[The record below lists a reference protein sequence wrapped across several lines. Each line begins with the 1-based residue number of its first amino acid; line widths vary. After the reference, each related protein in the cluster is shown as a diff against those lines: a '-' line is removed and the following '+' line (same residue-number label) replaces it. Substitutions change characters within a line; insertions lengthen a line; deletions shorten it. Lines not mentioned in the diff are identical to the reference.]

1 MKKYIFIILI
11 LIILVSVIV
20 IYFTGS
26 HKFTGSNK
34 SPSYYS
40 AGILLPAGQNYAN
53 EPIFGNP
60 DAPVTIVEYF
70 SYLCIHCRNFHYDTL
85 PKISEKYIRKG
96 KVKLVPRIYPPYE
109 FGEAVLCANEQGKF
123 WQYHN
128 YLFEHIIDIIRDAN
142 KVEDSDTDKIEEIVF
157 RNLETF
163 AQDVGLD
170 KDKFSKCLRGKKYE
184 WKVKEWYEQGKKD
197 GVEGTPCFFVNH
209 KKIEGN
215 QPYEVFEKVLEEELQ
230 RLE

>member
-11 LIILVSVIV
+11 LIILVSVAG
-20 IYFTGS
+20 IYFIDS
-26 HKFTGSNK
+26 YKFIGFDK

-40 AGILLPAGQNYAN
+40 AGILSPAKQNYFN

-60 DAPVTIVEYF
+60 NAPVAIVEYF
-70 SYLCIHCRNFHYDTL
+70 SYLCIHCRNFYYYTL

-96 KVKLVPRIYPPYE
+96 KVKLVLRIYPPYE

-128 YLFEHIIDIIRDAN
+128 YLFEHIVDIIRDAN
-142 KVEDSDTDKIEEIVF
+142 KVKDSNTGKIEEIVF
-157 RNLETF
+157 KNLEAF
-163 AQDVGLD
+163 AQDIGLD

-184 WKVKEWYEQGKKD
+184 WKVKEWYENGMKK
-197 GVEGTPCFFVNH
+197 GVSGTPYFFIND

-215 QPYEVFEKVLEEELQ
+215 QPYEVFEKVLEEELE
-230 RLE
+230 RLR